1 MPSCSIKIAV
11 LFEDQH
17 LIVLEKEAG
26 LLSQPGL
33 GPTQHDSLLARI
45 RIDWPSA
52 QIVHRLDRDTSGL
65 MVLALD
71 PETHRK
77 LSAQFAQRQVKKIYR
92 AQIDGCPDRR
102 SGTIDAPIRRK
113 STRPPRYCV
122 DFKNGKG
129 ATTHWIVTAS
139 HGSMAHITLRPITGR
154 SHQLRVHME
163 YIGHPILGDPL
174 YGTEQ
179 SRGKLSRLGL
189 HAHCLAF
196 RHPSTTKW
204 MQWTSPEP
212 F

>member
-11 LFEDQH
+11 VFEDQH

-33 GPTQHDSLLARI
+33 GPKQHDSLLARI
-45 RIDWPSA
+45 LIDWPSA
-52 QIVHRLDRDTSGL
+52 RIVHRLDRDTSGL

-77 LSAQFAQRQVKKIYR
+77 LSAQFAQRRVKKIYH
-92 AQIDGCPDRR
+92 AQIDGSPSRGF
-102 SGTIDAPIRRK
+102 GTINAPIRRK

-122 DFKNGKG
+122 DYENGKD
-129 ATTHWIVTAS
+129 ATTHWMVTAL
-139 HGSMAHITLRPITGR
+139 HGSTSHITLRPITGR

-163 YIGHPILGDPL
+163 YIGHPILGDQL

-189 HAHCLAF
+189 HAHGLAF
-196 RHPSTTKW
+196 RHPSTLQW
-204 MQWTSPEP
+204 MQWTSLAT